1 MSMQEVI
8 IIAHILIINICL
20 LRRRTEI
27 RTSISR
33 MKDVRGTV
41 LRRKSKSLILNAKVI
56 IMITISITTNIINTA
71 KIIASITTNTTN
83 TTTITMSISNPVAII
98 IRLILNMLTPMM
110 VLVHTTIQSI
120 NQVNTSATRNLHAQW
135 QQFFATAMTASL
147 RMSR

>member
-1 MSMQEVI
+1 
-8 IIAHILIINICL
+8 
-20 LRRRTEI
+20 
-27 RTSISR
+27 

-56 IMITISITTNIINTA
+56 IMITNSTTTNINSTATIIANIITTIISITTI
-71 KIIASITTNTTN
+71 TTN
-83 TTTITMSISNPVAII
+83 TTTITTSTSNPVAMI

-120 NQVNTSATRNLHAQW
+120 NQASTSATRNLHARW
-135 QQFFATAMTASL
+135 QQFFATATTASL